1 MNDQNNLIDGLNTSQ
16 ILVGLDLGTKTIG
29 VAVSDRSKIIATPLS
44 IIQRKGT
51 NKDLIIMKDILKEY
65 EIGGFILGL
74 PISLDNSENKQS
86 QLVRDFNINLQTFF
100 KKPTALWDER
110 FSSDVIFKEMR
121 KADLSKTKTRF
132 DVSATLPLSVGM
144 RIIID
149 KEIMKI
155 KEIVDA
161 NTIVVYRGYEST
173 VATHIEG
180 SSIDVLTAAD
190 DLLVEPDD
198 DFGFNGIIESFSDSR
213 SYSPTQQK
221 DI

>member
-1 MNDQNNLIDGLNTSQ
+1 MSPVIEKPINLFERLLTTQ

-86 QLVRDFNINLQTFF
+86 QLVRDFNINLMVFF
-100 KKPTALWDER
+100 GKPSILWDER

-121 KADLSKTKTRF
+121 KSDLSKSKINNYW
-132 DVSATLPLSVGM
+132 G
-144 RIIID
+144 RI
-149 KEIMKI
+149 
-155 KEIVDA
+155 
-161 NTIVVYRGYEST
+161 
-173 VATHIEG
+173 
-180 SSIDVLTAAD
+180 SIT
-190 DLLVEPDD
+190 
-198 DFGFNGIIESFSDSR
+198 
-213 SYSPTQQK
+213 Y
-221 DI
+221 